1 MPTRYQHISFYPV
14 RSITTK
20 PWTMRGKTARMLLI
34 SFLILLSTL
43 IRAQS
48 CLHTPADCPSDRQ
61 MVDSADRFSN
71 PVTPEEVSMELRMHA
86 FFTVLMQQQA
96 DKKDWEM
103 YQYDETAGSGYL
115 NAERSAPLA
124 SNLRP
129 PHEYEISFIFIV
141 NNDSLRAWQEWNKKS
156 VEDLLAE
163 MQKMRTNSDFT
174 AINNKQESLKNS
186 TERFR
191 NASMIRVKFAMNPD
205 DAIVSS
211 ITDNIH
217 ETGHPNVQHAVLAIQ
232 VHNDKTDERAIFDL
246 NQFTR
251 CNDLAFLL
259 FGNWNIK
266 SDKYQYYRP
275 AYNAD
280 KKNTDLVTPKAIGS
294 TKVRTIELH
303 VEGKPVY
310 INQFLQT
317 LDTEKLYGIITR

>member
-1 MPTRYQHISFYPV
+1 
-14 RSITTK
+14 
-20 PWTMRGKTARMLLI
+20 MRRKSVRMLL
-34 SFLILLSTL
+34 LLSSIIFSTT

-48 CLHTPADCPSDRQ
+48 CSHFPADCPSDRQ
-61 MVDSADRFSN
+61 MPDSADRFGN
-71 PVTPEEVSMELRMHA
+71 PVTPDEVSMELRLHE
-86 FFTVLMQQQA
+86 FFADLMQEQA
-96 DKKDWEM
+96 DKNRWEM
-103 YQYDETAGSGYL
+103 YQYDETASSGYL
-115 NAERSAPLA
+115 NAERSGPLA

-141 NNDSLRAWQEWNKKS
+141 NRDSMRAWQEWNKKS
-156 VEDLLAE
+156 TEDLVAE
-163 MQKMRTNSDFT
+163 MQKVTTNGDFT
-174 AINNKQESLKNS
+174 AVNNKQESLKKN

-191 NASMIRVKFAMNPD
+191 NASLIRIKFTMNPA

-217 ETGHPNVQHAVLAIQ
+217 ETGHPNIQHAVLAIQ

-251 CNDLAFLL
+251 SNDLAFIL

-266 SDKYQYYRP
+266 PDKYQYYRP

-280 KKNTDLVTPKAIGS
+280 KKNIDLVTPKVITS

-303 VEGKPVY
+303 VEGAPLY
-310 INQFLQT
+310 INRFLQS
-317 LDTEKLYGIITR
+317 LDTGKLYGILTQ